1 MVRLYCLRISHCVC
15 KTFNISFVG
24 NHSLLSAQ
32 RKIVYNGS
40 DTQNSLYTL
49 RDNTIE
55 ERKTIN
61 MINEYCD
68 KKNYIKTKRDIVS
81 FLQQKQ
87 KEILDWS

>member
-1 MVRLYCLRISHCVC
+1 
-15 KTFNISFVG
+15 
-24 NHSLLSAQ
+24 
-32 RKIVYNGS
+32 
-40 DTQNSLYTL
+40 
-49 RDNTIE
+49 
-55 ERKTIN
+55 